1 MARRKR
7 GSVKRDEAVELVEK
21 HIENKNLRKH
31 MYAVEACM
39 VALAERLEGDKELW
53 MLAGLLH
60 DLDYEQTAEDP
71 DNHGKITVGMLKE
84 YGDFPQELHDAVLAH
99 AGHKKPEGDFETS
112 LYAID
117 PTTGLIVAAA
127 LMHPEKKLPAL
138 DVRFIMR
145 RFKEKRFAAGAD
157 REQIKACAK
166 LGLELEEFL
175 EICLSAMESISVE
188 LGL

>member
-1 MARRKR
+1 
-7 GSVKRDEAVELVEK
+7 
-21 HIENKNLRKH
+21 
-31 MYAVEACM
+31 M

-71 DNHGKITVGMLKE
+71 DNHGKITVDMLKE

-99 AGHKKPEGDFETS
+99 AGHKKPESDFETS

-127 LMHPEKKLPAL
+127 LMHPEKKLSAL

-157 REQIKACAK
+157 RNQMMAVEK
-166 LGLELEEFL
+166 LGLNIEEFIG
-175 EICLSAMESISVE
+175 ICLESMKSIALE